1 MKNCDLH
8 THSIFSDGTW
18 TPAQLLDEAQRIG
31 LGAIALTDHNTIA
44 GLPDF
49 LEAARGREV
58 EAVPGIEFST
68 DWNGTELHIL
78 GLFVLPEHYEAITQL
93 LADAQRRKDESN
105 AALVAALRGAGYDLD
120 YEMIK
125 ASTPGGSVNRAHIAA
140 ELTRLGYTES
150 VKDAFKRLLSQKC
163 GYYSPPKR
171 MTAYEAIRFIKSIG
185 AVAVLAHPLLSMDVS
200 ELMAF
205 LPDAAEAGLD
215 AIETDYST
223 YDAQTAAAAR
233 MAADSFGLLYSGG
246 SDFHGDNKPDIA
258 LGSGKGNLTVPIG
271 YYVALK
277 GRR

>member
-49 LEAARGREV
+49 LEAAQGREV

-150 VKDAFKRLLSQKC
+150 VKDAFKRLLSPKC
-163 GYYSPPKR
+163 GYYCPPKR
-171 MTAYEAIRFIKSIG
+171 MTACEAIRFIKSIG
-185 AVAVLAHPLLSMDVS
+185 AVAVLAHPLLSMDVP

>member
-163 GYYSPPKR
+163 GYYCPPKR

>member
-18 TPAQLLDEAQRIG
+18 TPAQLFDEAQRIG

-163 GYYSPPKR
+163 GYYCPPKR